1 MRVVAGR
8 TGSFYGQHMTAGDI
22 YTIAGDVHKPGG
34 LGCGFSGDRG
44 PATSARLGVVSGI
57 AVDGAGNI
65 VVADQGNVRIR
76 LVAVRSG
83 RFYGRQMKAGDI
95 YTVPGSGRLGS
106 SGDGGPAT
114 RAEFAGPAGV
124 EVDSAGN
131 LLIADGQGYGVQG
144 AYFGNT
150 RVHAVAVRS
159 GRFYGRPMTA
169 GHIYTIAGTRS
180 PFTGQGGLATR
191 AQINAFSNAT
201 SSGTTGIALDA
212 HGNLLITD
220 VDDGRILAVAAR
232 SGRFYGLAMR
242 ARHLYSVA
250 GGGRGFSRRR
260 PCMERTG

>member
-1 MRVVAGR
+1 M
-8 TGSFYGQHMTAGDI
+8 
-22 YTIAGDVHKPGG
+22 
-34 LGCGFSGDRG
+34 
-44 PATSARLGVVSGI
+44 
-57 AVDGAGNI
+57 

-95 YTVPGSGRLGS
+95 CAVAGSGRLGS

-159 GRFYGRPMTA
+159 GRFSGRPMTA
-169 GHIYTIAGTRS
+169 GHLHTIAGTPT
-180 PFTGQGGLATR
+180 PFPGQGGLAPR
-191 AQINAFSNAT
+191 PQINPFSHAPSPPTTRLALHPHAT
-201 SSGTTGIALDA
+201 PLTT
-212 HGNLLITD
+212 
-220 VDDGRILAVAAR
+220 
-232 SGRFYGLAMR
+232 
-242 ARHLYSVA
+242 
-250 GGGRGFSRRR
+250 
-260 PCMERTG
+260 PP